1 MSRRVLFNEKYGNL
15 RDEVLS
21 IVDNFENVGTVI
33 YRGHNLIKTARAGGL
48 EINIK
53 RYRVPHV
60 FNRVVYSFIRRPKGL
75 RAFTYPD
82 RLLRAGI
89 ETPEPIAYVEE
100 RIGGLI
106 GYSYLVTV
114 QMAYTRDF
122 YEFGDKDMTD
132 PADVA
137 IVRALARYAA
147 RMHQAGILHRDFSPG
162 NIIFDT
168 DASKGEPK
176 FAVVDINRMSFGPVS
191 ATRGIRNLARLWG
204 QPLMFDIM
212 AEEYAR
218 ARGADPAEM
227 ARLLHAERRRVWTRY
242 SRRHKVKFNLRF
254 K

>member
-147 RMHQAGILHRDFSPG
+147 RMHKAGILHRDFSPG

-168 DASKGEPK
+168 DPHTGKPK

>member
-33 YRGHNLIKTARAGGL
+33 YRGHNLIKTARIGDL

-122 YEFGDKDMTD
+122 YEFGDKDMTG

-147 RMHQAGILHRDFSPG
+147 RMHKAGILHRDFSPG

-168 DASKGEPK
+168 DLHTGKPK